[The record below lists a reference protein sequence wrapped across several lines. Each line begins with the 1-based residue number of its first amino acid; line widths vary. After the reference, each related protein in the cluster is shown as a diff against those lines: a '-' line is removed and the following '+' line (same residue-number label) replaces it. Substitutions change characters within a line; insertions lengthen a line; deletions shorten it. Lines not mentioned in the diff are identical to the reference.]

1 MAINHN
7 PDLTILGAM
16 SPKLAEL
23 FDEAWPL
30 ARMWFFA
37 QRALVLPKD
46 VKLAFCYDALNK
58 VSRRWLAR
66 FSIMELTFA
75 ADLQR
80 SLVLH
85 FCCI

>member
-1 MAINHN
+1 MR
-7 PDLTILGAM
+7 AM

-23 FDEAWPL
+23 FNEAWPL

-46 VKLAFCYDALNK
+46 ANLAFCYGVLNK

-66 FSIMELTFA
+66 ILIMELTFA

-80 SLVLH
+80 SLVLL
-85 FCCI
+85 FY

>member
-1 MAINHN
+1 
-7 PDLTILGAM
+7 M

-46 VKLAFCYDALNK
+46 EKLAFCYGVLNK

-66 FSIMELTFA
+66 FPIMKLTFA

-80 SLVLH
+80 SLAAL
-85 FCCI
+85 F